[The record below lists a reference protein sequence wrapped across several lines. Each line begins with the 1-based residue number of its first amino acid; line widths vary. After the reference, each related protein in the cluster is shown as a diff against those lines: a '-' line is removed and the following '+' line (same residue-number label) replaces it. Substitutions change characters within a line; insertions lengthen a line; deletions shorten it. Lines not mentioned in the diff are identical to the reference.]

1 MTRRVTIAMIASADN
16 DILQTRISSQQYARV
31 QQLAAMEGR
40 VHAWKIRLYTFL
52 IRLSARLRGRVPTRL
67 IDEA

>member
-1 MTRRVTIAMIASADN
+1 MRVTIAMIASADN

-52 IRLSARLRGRVPTRL
+52 SARLRGRVPTRL